1 MVGNQKEWIASRDS
15 GLNHGSEANGVRIK
29 IQKTERMNMKKE
41 TVNEERNGNIRQ
53 TDENKRN
60 GDYNEQD

>member
-1 MVGNQKEWIASRDS
+1 MVGNQNEWIANRDN

-41 TVNEERNGNIRQ
+41 TVNEERNKNIRQ

-60 GDYNEQD
+60 GDYNGQD